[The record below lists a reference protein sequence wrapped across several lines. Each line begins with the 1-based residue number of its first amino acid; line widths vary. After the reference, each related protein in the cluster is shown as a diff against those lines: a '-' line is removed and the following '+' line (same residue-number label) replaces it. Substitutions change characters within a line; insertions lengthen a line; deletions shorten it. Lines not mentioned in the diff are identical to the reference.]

1 MDSKR
6 GAKASEKQKQM
17 LLEGMKLRPELLSG
31 KFSNAFTHQTAM
43 DKWKEIAKS
52 KNFFF
57 SKYPSC

>member
-17 LLEGMKLRPELLSG
+17 LLEVIKLRPELLSG
-31 KFSNAFTHQTAM
+31 IFSNAFTHQTAM
-43 DKWKEIAKS
+43 DQRKEIAKS

-57 SKYPSC
+57 FRYPSC